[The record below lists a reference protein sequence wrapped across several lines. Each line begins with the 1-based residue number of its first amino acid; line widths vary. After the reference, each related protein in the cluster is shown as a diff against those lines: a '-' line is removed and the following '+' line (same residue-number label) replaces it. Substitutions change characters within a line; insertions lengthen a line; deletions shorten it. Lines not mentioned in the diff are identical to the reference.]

1 MSKAW
6 KLPSSRPILIYFE
19 FRSKSFA
26 WTLTR
31 PTNYLRQNIVFS
43 YSEMS
48 FFFLIIS
55 LFFFFFFSLSLFF
68 FFLFYVILL
77 LLIFTKTML
86 LLSLYLINF
95 FFNENY
101 LYFCMF
107 RDVSGCSWMFR
118 NVPGCSMFLV
128 LLTPPSFLFSALAL
142 TFMTTSRGNY
152 CLRQVIHASKNWFKI
167 LGNTECFL
175 FFRQTIKTC
184 QETLFD
190 WLMIQN

>member
-19 FRSKSFA
+19 FTSKSFA

-55 LFFFFFFSLSLFF
+55 LFFVFFL
-68 FFLFYVILL
+68 LFYVILL

-86 LLSLYLINF
+86 LLSFYLINF
-95 FFNENY
+95 FYENY
-101 LYFCMF
+101 FYFCMF
-107 RDVSGCSWMFR
+107 RDVPGCSWMFR
-118 NVPGCSMFLV
+118 NVPGCSMFHV

-152 CLRQVIHASKNWFKI
+152 CRRQVIHASKNWFKI

-190 WLMIQN
+190 WLMIQS